1 MIDGDPG
8 ITNNKVVVKKTDFE
22 VFQALDVD
30 GIGENGNEKS
40 NQFFFR
46 LRADKKH
53 CLSVIFKI
61 CLKKKKITPFHFV
74 LFNIEV

>member
-30 GIGENGNEKS
+30 SIGENGNEKG
-40 NQFFFR
+40 NKCILF
-46 LRADKKH
+46 
-53 CLSVIFKI
+53 IF
-61 CLKKKKITPFHFV
+61 
-74 LFNIEV
+74 

>member
-30 GIGENGNEKS
+30 AFGENGIEKS
-40 NQFFFR
+40 NQFIYIRF
-46 LRADKKH
+46 
-53 CLSVIFKI
+53 
-61 CLKKKKITPFHFV
+61 
-74 LFNIEV
+74 